1 MQIEEEPYQLRP
13 LSVGSNNVF
22 TTESDN
28 TSDSSI
34 ISDQVCFIC
43 CEKFNEHDN
52 SLPEN
57 LNNFTFF
64 SRDCSCEGDIHELCL
79 CRWLMRSQTC
89 PICRNPLQIIE
100 NRIIVDNSNNT
111 VHQLSQHS
119 FVANNN
125 FPLPYRIVYF
135 IFMTFIIILT
145 ILFLITYIEHD

>member
-1 MQIEEEPYQLRP
+1 MQIEEEPYQMRP

-22 TTESDN
+22 TTESDS

-34 ISDQVCFIC
+34 ISDPVCFIC
-43 CEKFNEHDN
+43 CDRIHEQDN
-52 SLPEN
+52 SIAQS
-57 LNNFTFF
+57 LNNFTFI
-64 SRDCSCEGDIHELCL
+64 SRDCSCQGDIHELCL

-100 NRIIVDNSNNT
+100 NRIIVDNSNGV
-111 VHQLSQHS
+111 VHQLSRYP

-125 FPLPYRIVYF
+125 FPLPYRVVYF

-145 ILFLITYIEHD
+145 ILFLISYIEHS

>member
-79 CRWLMRSQTC
+79 CR
-89 PICRNPLQIIE
+89 
-100 NRIIVDNSNNT
+100 VDEITNISN
-111 VHQLSQHS
+111 
-119 FVANNN
+119 
-125 FPLPYRIVYF
+125 
-135 IFMTFIIILT
+135 M
-145 ILFLITYIEHD
+145 